1 MRDALSL
8 FDQCISYSQN
18 PEITLDDVLSVSGN
32 ISYIKIIELLNA
44 CISKDETNAIVL
56 LDNIIKEGKEVPR
69 IINDI
74 ILFLRDLL
82 LFKNNAVLEEKL
94 MFKNKEF
101 INLANNVPKSV
112 IYQWLDILNDT
123 TNQMRFSTQK
133 RAFIELAILKM
144 NDNEQN
150 DIASFK
156 SRLESLEQ
164 TIQMM
169 SENGFGVRSNQAEN
183 RYSNIQR
190 IPSKEE
196 LMSYKNSTVET
207 PQNVVNT
214 TKQSMN
220 SDTNESNNVVNTTK
234 IEAIQENIQ
243 PQNVVNTTNLD
254 GAIPVTVKE
263 VENVINNASK
273 EKREALL
280 KVWPLI
286 STRYDI
292 VGIQI
297 LVNGKLMAASE
308 DSFIVEL
315 KDTSF
320 CNRAMQHENFVKI
333 IEILN
338 EYGLNIKDYICLPQ
352 QAWRRIIQDY
362 KSKYS
367 KDNPK
372 PVLEDFN
379 LGVVRRNTPKTKVKA
394 PDENLVDQ
402 VLEYFNDNELKIVEE

>member
-1 MRDALSL
+1 
-8 FDQCISYSQN
+8 
-18 PEITLDDVLSVSGN
+18 
-32 ISYIKIIELLNA
+32 
-44 CISKDETNAIVL
+44 
-56 LDNIIKEGKEVPR
+56 
-69 IINDI
+69 
-74 ILFLRDLL
+74 
-82 LFKNNAVLEEKL
+82 
-94 MFKNKEF
+94 
-101 INLANNVPKSV
+101 
-112 IYQWLDILNDT
+112 
-123 TNQMRFSTQK
+123 MRFSTQK

-169 SENGFGVRSNQAEN
+169 SENGLSLRNNPKEN
-183 RYSNIQR
+183 RYSNIQK

-214 TKQSMN
+214 T
-220 SDTNESNNVVNTTK
+220 
-234 IEAIQENIQ
+234 
-243 PQNVVNTTNLD
+243 NLD

-263 VENVINNASK
+263 VENIINNASK

-338 EYGLNIKDYICLPQ
+338 QYGLNIKDYICLPQ

-372 PVLEDFN
+372 PVLEEFN
-379 LGVVRRNTPKTKVKA
+379 LGVVRRNTPKTKAVA
-394 PDENLVDQ
+394 PEANLVNQ